1 MEPGL
6 LCGRG
11 LRGDRALR
19 GTVKESKRDS
29 DTTTLVGEMPALF
42 ACKSL
47 TATRPSHALAVAKQ
61 MLRSPASLEAEWVD
75 ETEPFSELVGS
86 PLSDGGPTVVFGVS
100 LPARQPSSVVEAADV
115 GHWAV
120 ATWATKPGSVAHLF
134 SVIRR
139 SQSPV
144 HHISIT
150 GDCSVRHSAT
160 TVATG

>member
-1 MEPGL
+1 
-6 LCGRG
+6 
-11 LRGDRALR
+11 
-19 GTVKESKRDS
+19 
-29 DTTTLVGEMPALF
+29 MPALF

-86 PLSDGGPTVVFGVS
+86 PLSDGGPTVVFGVRRA
-100 LPARQPSSVVEAADV
+100 PMYGAGVYGPSSFDQCRPPRSVVEAADV

-150 GDCSVRHSAT
+150 GDSSVRHSAT

>member
-1 MEPGL
+1 
-6 LCGRG
+6 
-11 LRGDRALR
+11 
-19 GTVKESKRDS
+19 
-29 DTTTLVGEMPALF
+29 MPALY
-42 ACKSL
+42 ACTPL

-100 LPARQPSSVVEAADV
+100 LPASQPYSVVEAADV
-115 GHWAV
+115 RHGAV
-120 ATWATKPGSVAHLF
+120 SAWTTKPGSVAHLF
-134 SVIRR
+134 CVVRR

-150 GDCSVRHSAT
+150 GDRSVRHSAT

>member
-86 PLSDGGPTVVFGVS
+86 PLSDGGPTVVFGV
-100 LPARQPSSVVEAADV
+100 
-115 GHWAV
+115 
-120 ATWATKPGSVAHLF
+120 
-134 SVIRR
+134 RR
-139 SQSPV
+139 A
-144 HHISIT
+144 IL
-150 GDCSVRHSAT
+150 D
-160 TVATG
+160 